1 MSGRLEPVGQ
11 GVLAWL
17 ADSPAPGHPNAGVIV
32 DADGLTLVD
41 TLVVP
46 SQWESLAE
54 EIEALDRP
62 LRRVVLTSSHIEYV
76 GGTARFWQAGFY
88 GTTQTSTHLDQPAN
102 VDVYRRMF
110 PDLADEF
117 DPELRT
123 HPVTHVVRE
132 PAWITPAVRALP
144 LSGQTAE
151 NLIVHV
157 PGAAVVFAG
166 ALASFG
172 VTPDAF
178 QGDPTTWAESLAT
191 IDSLAPTV
199 VPGHGPVGGR
209 AEIDMQIAYL
219 LACDD
224 AAGCGDDL
232 PAGPWDDWPGRHLD
246 PSNIERAAM
255 LARGDDGIPE
265 SVIDRLGLQQP

>member
-1 MSGRLEPVGQ
+1 MSGRVETVGQ

-17 ADSPAPGHPNAGVIV
+17 ADDPSPGRPNAGIIV
-32 DADGLTLVD
+32 DEDGLTLVD
-41 TLVVP
+41 TLLVA
-46 SQWESLAE
+46 SQWEALGQALE
-54 EIEALDRP
+54 TLDRP

-88 GTTQTSTHLDQPAN
+88 GTAQASAHLDQPAN
-102 VDVYRRMF
+102 VDIYRRMF
-110 PDLADEF
+110 PDLAGEL

-123 HPVTHVVRE
+123 HPITHVVTE
-132 PAWITPAVRALP
+132 PAWITPALQAIP
-144 LSGQTAE
+144 MAGQTAE
-151 NLIVHV
+151 NLVVHV
-157 PGAAVVFAG
+157 PGADVVFGG

-191 IDSLAPTV
+191 IDSLAGTV

-209 AEIDMQIAYL
+209 AELDVLSAYL
-219 LACDD
+219 IACGD
-224 AAGCGDDL
+224 AAGTGDDI

-246 PSNIERAAM
+246 TSNIERAAM
-255 LARGDDGIPE
+255 LARGDDGIPP
-265 SVIDRLGLQQP
+265 SVVERLGLV